1 MKFIFSIIIKLS
13 VFIGALLPSNPKFSY
28 VFYLLKQGFLTG
40 RYKSRFKKFGKGSL
54 ISHNVELIR
63 SKFIEVGSNTEFCP
77 YVILEMN
84 KIGNDEPILKIG
96 DNCQFGEFTHISTC
110 NEVIIG
116 NRVLTGRFV
125 LITDN
130 SHGNTYRKTL
140 SIPPRERNIFSKGKV
155 VVEDDVW
162 IGDKVTILPGI
173 TVGHNSVIA
182 ANTVV
187 TKNIP
192 PFSVVYGTN
201 NIIQK

>member
-1 MKFIFSIIIKLS
+1 MKFLFNIIIKCSIFL
-13 VFIGALLPSNPKFSY
+13 GALFPSCPKLSY

-40 RYKSRFKKFGKGSL
+40 RYKSHFRKFGDGSF
-54 ISHNVELIR
+54 ISHHVELIR
-63 SKFIEVGSNTEFCP
+63 SKFIEVGSCTEFCP

-84 KIGNDEPILKIG
+84 KICEDDPILKIG
-96 DNCQFGEFTHISTC
+96 DNCQFGEFTHITAC
-110 NEVIIG
+110 NKVIIG

-130 SHGNTYRKTL
+130 SHGDTSKKTL
-140 SIPPRERNIFSKGKV
+140 LIPPRERDIFSKGKV
-155 VVEDDVW
+155 IIEDDVW
-162 IGDKVTILPGI
+162 IGDKVTILPGV

-182 ANTVV
+182 ANSIV

-192 PFSVVYGTN
+192 PFSIVYGTN